1 MRISVSLRIVS
12 HSLTADDIVAS
23 LGLTST
29 RQWTKDE
36 IRTSPSGLVLDG
48 VWGNTYVAFR
58 LIDRE
63 RIGLADA
70 LSSCTRQ
77 LDHLAPVLDRLRET
91 GAEVE
96 LFVGWFLERD
106 GGDKLPSDLLEALAK
121 LGLALSLDVYGPDP
135 PKDASP

>member
-48 VWGNTYVAFR
+48 VWGNTY
-58 LIDRE
+58 
-63 RIGLADA
+63 
-70 LSSCTRQ
+70 
-77 LDHLAPVLDRLRET
+77 
-91 GAEVE
+91 
-96 LFVGWFLERD
+96 
-106 GGDKLPSDLLEALAK
+106 
-121 LGLALSLDVYGPDP
+121 
-135 PKDASP
+135 